1 MAKAKEEKKEEPK
14 KEETKEKHS
23 ADEAGEAP
31 KGGKNF
37 EKPQFETVKSFDK
50 AYGESGRKF
59 IEITLKKVKG
69 EDGTDFVSIS
79 KGYFGFNGKKIYRR
93 SMGFPYTDELKKF
106 VVDSV
111 KDL

>member
-1 MAKAKEEKKEEPK
+1 MAKEKEETKEEKKE
-14 KEETKEKHS
+14 TH
-23 ADEAGEAP
+23 ADMDEAP
-31 KGGKNF
+31 RGKNF